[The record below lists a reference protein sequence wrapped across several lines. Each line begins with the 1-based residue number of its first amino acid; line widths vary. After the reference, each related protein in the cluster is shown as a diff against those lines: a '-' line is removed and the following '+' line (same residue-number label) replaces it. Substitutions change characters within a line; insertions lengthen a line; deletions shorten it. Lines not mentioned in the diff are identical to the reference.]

1 MRGAKKYLAGLIT
14 SILVANCSWL
24 GGSKEL
30 AEYKALLEQS
40 NLPPQTQEVEDKSY
54 IYLSRKVGDTYVEL
68 KIDPSRHN
76 VRIDLSPK
84 KEKESIIEGTEKQVQ
99 EVKLY
104 VKVLETLNQIDE
116 RLKKLA
122 KRTKDLPEL
131 RQKLEDLSNQTA
143 ILKEEVAR
151 LNNATS
157 KLSDLSNQTAL
168 LQKEVARLNNATSKL
183 PDLSNQTALLQKE
196 VARLNNATS
205 KLPDLS
211 NQTALLQ
218 KEVVRLN
225 NATSSLPQIELR
237 LESLEAQ
244 KVDLI
249 KLQQDVANLKQKL
262 MDLEALSQ
270 KVNQLEETL
279 IGLKQ
284 SQEVS
289 SSKFLEKERQQLEE
303 YIFYFDQAQK
313 LFALGKYQKAL
324 EMVNKAI
331 ALFPDLVIAYKL
343 KGSIL
348 YKMGNVEEAKKV
360 WQKVIELDPNAEDV
374 KQFIKKLEKGEISVQ
389 SIKRMRK

>member
-68 KIDPSRHN
+68 KINPSRHN

-143 ILKEEVAR
+143 ILKEEVSR

-168 LQKEVARLNNATSKL
+168 LQKEVS
-183 PDLSNQTALLQKE
+183 
-196 VARLNNATS
+196 RLNNATS

-348 YKMGNVEEAKKV
+348 YRMGNVEEAKKV

-374 KQFIKKLEKGEISVQ
+374 KQFIEKLEKGEISVQ
-389 SIKRMRK
+389 SIKKMRK

>member
-68 KIDPSRHN
+68 KINPSRHN

-143 ILKEEVAR
+143 ILKE
-151 LNNATS
+151 
-157 KLSDLSNQTAL
+157 
-168 LQKEVARLNNATSKL
+168 
-183 PDLSNQTALLQKE
+183 E

-348 YKMGNVEEAKKV
+348 YRMGNVEEAKKV

-374 KQFIKKLEKGEISVQ
+374 KQFIEKLEKGEISVQ
-389 SIKRMRK
+389 SIKKMRK